1 MLGVV
6 SGGRFFL
13 YESISQ
19 RPTAA
24 MSSSSSA
31 SSSSSSSSSASS
43 SSSSSS
49 SSASSSSSSSSSA
62 SSSSSSS
69 SSASSS
75 SNSSSSSAS
84 PSSSSS
90 SSASSSS
97 SSSSSSASS
106 SSSSSSSS
114 VSSSS
119 SSSASFHASSPCSSH
134 RHPRRRQSGTPSSSL
149 CLLPRAPPP
158 VSVDQTCSRSTRS
171 ETNGSPLPA
180 FPRLLYLAS
189 EAGPGAV
196 SIHPESSAQFSSPST
211 RPLQPRASLNQLAG
225 RSDDGCQATEEA
237 SSEKGDRRE
246 KQERLEKKQRDE
258 ESEMEARRRERHGKN
273 GVFVV
278 SSPLSNA
285 RCSPSGQTTTS
296 ALRVSPFASSPDCR
310 SPSSCADVST
320 DLGSWARQLYVQLAE
335 AAPLDS
341 LPSPLQRAGR
351 LVDFFAEDVESAS
364 RVATEKK
371 REGGSPT
378 AERDAGERGR
388 ERRQNDRPP
397 AEQRGVS
404 AALLDTVEDLFH
416 QLESGR
422 RSIHWDEE
430 DFFFRRENEWRSQQE
445 ALAAASVC
453 QEEERRRRR
462 ATESAAQKAAEASHN
477 ALRRMQRLHAVAAEK
492 NRVLSGLVQRLR
504 AALKKKEL
512 QCDTLKATLQKV
524 LPMPSQQR
532 ARYITPSF
540 KITAPLCRRAS
551 GPHPFYPDL
560 PPRSSGSSSIT
571 KNVNPTSIPSPTSLS
586 TSPSSPFPSSSP
598 VPASPSSVSLSVPG
612 RASVSSVARCGGRA
626 ASPRR
631 DEEREVER
639 IRGLQEALEFCFLRE
654 TDLLRCVREQRD
666 LVNALEAE
674 VLELKAK
681 LEASEERRKKEAQT
695 ANAQKVHKVPTVES
709 EEAATHAEKQSLCS
723 HVVVEKRVPAARG
736 DVPQGKTEAI
746 NASVDSDRE
755 SSSSPPASSP
765 PSAHRGSLADLVST
779 ADVKRVAEYLPRGEE
794 TARVAEEGGGD
805 FPESETSTR
814 CRSRLGSATTPST
827 FFHETVKNAEGR
839 RAALGSSSLESRARR
854 SLGEEAELESGNAAE
869 NGQGEARF
877 DAGFVRVRGE
887 RNSEALHA
895 EQSRETGD
903 GRVEPQRHRGEKAP
917 APEGRRKKREAD
929 AERQGVA
936 FASFGVF
943 EESAESSCGEEQGR
957 DQHESSDLVVNRR
970 YEGVC
975 SHLKATAEE
984 HKRKPSRTISS
995 TRGCEEA
1002 AGFCQSSCEFNLP
1015 SSSRTSPCSFQ
1026 PSPADAASLGKAAQA
1041 PQCQHSAETEK
1052 RKDKTERPREGRET
1066 RREEGGRRRE
1076 EKEAYDAAKHEP
1088 LFASLDDVA
1097 VSRKR
1102 SNSRM
1107 HAFLSPEPP
1116 ALWIG
1121 RESGPS
1127 SSQGDGVACPDLCNS
1142 YIPPAVHESTWR
1154 QEYRQSPRI
1163 SQASKLESSVSRQE
1177 HLLSKQES
1185 SLSNRESEVLHLLAS
1200 GCLPARVHRKASSL
1214 RSNPTVRVEELR
1226 PRGRGSSQS
1235 LDFPEAFSDRR
1246 TEVGAPMGE
1255 FLSPRQTTERQQ
1267 TLEAAPALTAVFRA
1281 SDSSDFLWA
1290 FSGLDGDKSP
1300 SPFRKRDKGKP
1311 HALSFVPSPAPI
1323 PVSPFS
1329 KAGSRGPS
1337 PSSSAGARW
1346 SGVSPFCASSSSG
1359 SDLGFR

>member
-31 SSSSSSSSSASS
+31 SSSSSSSASS
-43 SSSSSS
+43 SSNSSS
-49 SSASSSSSSSSSA
+49 SSASPSS
-62 SSSSSSS
+62 
-69 SSASSS
+69 
-75 SNSSSSSAS
+75 SSSSSAS

-97 SSSSSSASS
+97 SSSSSSSASSSSSSSASS

-114 VSSSS
+114 VSSSSSSSASSSS

-388 ERRQNDRPP
+388 ERRQKDRPP

-492 NRVLSGLVQRLR
+492 NRVLSGLV
-504 AALKKKEL
+504 
-512 QCDTLKATLQKV
+512 
-524 LPMPSQQR
+524 LPMSSQQR

-560 PPRSSGSSSIT
+560 PPRSSRSSSIT
-571 KNVNPTSIPSPTSLS
+571 KNVDPTSIPSPTSLS

-598 VPASPSSVSLSVPG
+598 VPASPSVSLSVPG

-654 TDLLRCVREQRD
+654 TDLLRCSREQRD

-779 ADVKRVAEYLPRGEE
+779 ADVKRVAEHLPRGEE
-794 TARVAEEGGGD
+794 TARAAEEGGGD

-854 SLGEEAELESGNAAE
+854 SLGEEAELESGNAAK

-917 APEGRRKKREAD
+917 APEGRRKKRDAD

-957 DQHESSDLVVNRR
+957 DQRESSDLVVNRR
-970 YEGVC
+970 YDGVC

-1041 PQCQHSAETEK
+1041 PQCQHSVETEK

-1163 SQASKLESSVSRQE
+1163 SRASKLESSVSRQE
-1177 HLLSKQES
+1177 NLLSKQES

-1200 GCLPARVHRKASSL
+1200 GCLPARVHRKASFL

-1226 PRGRGSSQS
+1226 HRGRGSSQS

-1255 FLSPRQTTERQQ
+1255 FLSPRQTTGRQQ

-1281 SDSSDFLWA
+1281 SDSSDFLWT

-1300 SPFRKRDKGKP
+1300 SPFRKRDKGKL